1 MMRTDREEELGRI
14 RKRKERGKRK
24 KKVVRRI

>member
-1 MMRTDREEELGRI
+1 MRTDREEELGRI